1 MAVLRRLPTDGTFDQ
16 LRPLYRLVGFQE
28 SYCFDLKWA
37 TDRWPRS
44 FQLHMLGLMFGYSRA
59 ESVVGSCLG
68 DSVFSLLP
76 PLVKRSSSV
85 DFVTGQ
91 PLEYLA
97 SWPLFPLKSSLCCVS
112 GGRTGLSRSSN
123 PIMKLCNLG
132 WCYIHLGLASCCQIS
147 RVVGRP
153 WCSRSPMKSLSLEL
167 ALLSLQ
173 NDSGSAEEIY
183 IFNLFLSV

>member
-16 LRPLYRLVGFQE
+16 LRPLYRLVGFKE
-28 SYCFDLKWA
+28 SYCFDLKSA

-91 PLEYLA
+91 PLGYLA
-97 SWPLFPLKSSLCCVS
+97 SWPLFTFKPSLCCVA
-112 GGRTGLSRSSN
+112 GGGISAKIRRAVERAVKQGGVCCWRNPYRS
-123 PIMKLCNLG
+123 
-132 WCYIHLGLASCCQIS
+132 
-147 RVVGRP
+147 
-153 WCSRSPMKSLSLEL
+153 L
-167 ALLSLQ
+167 ALENIL
-173 NDSGSAEEIY
+173 
-183 IFNLFLSV
+183 LFTPITKTYACFS